1 MLGFSDY
8 NYSHFTREHLPEAG
22 RTPFTGP
29 EPGEQAPDFKAR
41 SLDGET
47 IRLSDYK
54 GRKNVVLLFGSAT
67 CPMTAGSIE
76 GINELY
82 NEFRGD
88 NVEFLFVYVREAHPG
103 EELSA
108 HRSMSDKTSA
118 ARLLRDQ

>member
-8 NYSHFTREHLPEAG
+8 NYSHFTREHLHETG
-22 RTPFTGP
+22 STTFTGP
-29 EPGEQAPDFKAR
+29 EPGEYAPDFKAK

-47 IRLSDYK
+47 IRLSDYRGK
-54 GRKNVVLLFGSAT
+54 KNVLLLFGSAT

-88 NVEFLFVYVREAHPG
+88 NLEFLFVYVREAHPG
-103 EELSA
+103 EELSV
-108 HRSMSDKTSA
+108 HRSMSNKIRA
-118 ARLLRDQ
+118 ARLL